1 MNVHWISAK
10 GAERQTTK
18 DLPGLLK
25 RDDGFVWVDIP
36 ACDETAA
43 GVLRDA
49 FNFHPLAVQDCK
61 IRTLLPKVHPYLGH
75 MLIILHAPELSE
87 PGRVHLLELDQFVG
101 QQYLV
106 TVHGPLGEGVALET
120 ALVETSAVLRR
131 IESGNYCPRSP
142 AELSYSIVSA
152 LTRRMEAEVAA
163 VATRIAALERRVMGS
178 KRANP
183 EHLLEAMFTLRH
195 ELITVRTIAA
205 NSHEVYLRISALAP
219 RLLPPEDRVYMADLA
234 DQFHRLRSIADGEQA
249 FLQGVIDFYQTRT
262 VTKLNV
268 AMERLTLLT
277 AILLP
282 VTAVSSIYGMNIIVN
297 EQTQAGHVAGVLMG
311 MSAIMG
317 LVFVW
322 ARRQGWW

>member
-1 MNVHWISAK
+1 MNVHWISEK

-18 DLPGLLK
+18 DVPALLE
-25 RDDGFVWVDIP
+25 REDGFVWVDIP
-36 ACDETAA
+36 ACDDTAS
-43 GVLRDA
+43 GVLCDA

-61 IRTLLPKVHPYLGH
+61 VRTLLPKIHPYVGH
-75 MLIILHAPELSE
+75 MFIILHAPELSE

-101 QQYLV
+101 GRYLV

-120 ALVETSAVLRR
+120 ALVETNAVLRR
-131 IESGNYCPRSP
+131 IQSGHYRPRSP

-163 VATRIAALERRVMGS
+163 VAMRIAALERRVMGS
-178 KRANP
+178 ERGNP

-219 RLLPPEDRVYMADLA
+219 RLLPPEDRVYMTDLA

-268 AMERLTLLT
+268 AMERLTLLSGM
-277 AILLP
+277 LLP
-282 VTAVSSIYGMNIIVN
+282 VTAIASIYGMNIIVN
-297 EQTQAGHVAGVLMG
+297 EATQVWHVAAVLMG
-311 MSAIMG
+311 IGAIMG
-317 LVFVW
+317 LMFVW